1 MNRSSNSMVPDSS
14 SRGLAT
20 AKYNLQQRI
29 QDMPGQNDGRDLN
42 EMLSERAKVDRSN
55 TQTRHVGLLIRKA
68 IETKI
73 DANGGTVPSD
83 TAQLMEA
90 TMETVMQNASSHRNK
105 IQADMKAAIDSKKIV
120 ETIIETMKDDDANTT
135 TVYNAVWGIF
145 KQVLKATG
153 MLSESQLN
161 SCTLLQAM
169 VPESLFGVKL
179 QHPLIMSALDDE
191 MREISDTEG
200 DKVSDILGW
209 QRLQSILNQC
219 ERALKSPETTRFQAQ
234 ELFSKCVGKPRL
246 YGDGSSAEQMKRERV
261 KLRWLPTALLGSS
274 YYH

>member
-1 MNRSSNSMVPDSS
+1 
-14 SRGLAT
+14 
-20 AKYNLQQRI
+20 
-29 QDMPGQNDGRDLN
+29 
-42 EMLSERAKVDRSN
+42 
-55 TQTRHVGLLIRKA
+55 
-68 IETKI
+68 
-73 DANGGTVPSD
+73 
-83 TAQLMEA
+83 
-90 TMETVMQNASSHRNK
+90 
-105 IQADMKAAIDSKKIV
+105 
-120 ETIIETMKDDDANTT
+120 
-135 TVYNAVWGIF
+135 
-145 KQVLKATG
+145 

-234 ELFSKCVGKPRL
+234 ELFSKCVGKPHL

-274 YYH
+274 YFSGKTEEEMIAAIKETFDILEEMFSTAMEKLRNSSEGRDTSSIVHQYHELTRASSF